1 MQLEIVI
8 SKLQFVFIVIA
19 LFVLSLMF
27 SSTYV
32 TEDVLSYSSYSSSL
46 SSFTFVKKIPQEGTS
61 EIQIFEPE
69 GIDVDSEGNVYVNDI
84 GPNRILKFSKNG
96 TYVLSWGST
105 GSGNG
110 KFNHPHGNEVD
121 SQGNVYITDQGNQR
135 IQKFTSNGTF
145 ITKWVLLELRMDNLC
160 IHMELLWTLREMSL

>member
-1 MQLEIVI
+1 VI
-8 SKLQFVFIVIA
+8 YKLQFVFIVIA

-32 TEDVLSYSSYSSSL
+32 TEDVLSYSL
-46 SSFTFVKKIPQEGTS
+46 SSYTFVKKIAQEDTL

-84 GPNRILKFSKNG
+84 GPNRIVKFSKNG

-105 GSGNG
+105 GSGDG
-110 KFNHPHGNEVD
+110 QFNHPHGNEVD
-121 SQGNVYITDQGNQR
+121 SQSNVYITDQDNQR
-135 IQKFTSNGTF
+135 VQKFTIFNAP
-145 ITKWVLLELRMDNLC
+145 
-160 IHMELLWTLREMSL
+160 

>member
-1 MQLEIVI
+1 MIY
-8 SKLQFVFIVIA
+8 KLQFVFIIIA

-27 SSTYV
+27 SSIYV
-32 TEDVLSYSSYSSSL
+32 TEDVLSSSSSS
-46 SSFTFVKKIPQEGTS
+46 SSFTFVKKIPQEGIS

-121 SQGNVYITDQGNQR
+121 SQGNVYITDQGN
-135 IQKFTSNGTF
+135 
-145 ITKWVLLELRMDNLC
+145 
-160 IHMELLWTLREMSL
+160 

>member
-1 MQLEIVI
+1 
-8 SKLQFVFIVIA
+8 
-19 LFVLSLMF
+19 MF
-27 SSTYV
+27 SSVYV
-32 TEDVLSYSSYSSSL
+32 ITEDVLSSSSL

-121 SQGNVYITDQGNQR
+121 SQGNVYITDQDNQR

-145 ITKWVLLELRMDNLC
+145 ITKWGSEGSGDGQFLNP
-160 IHMELLWTLREMSL
+160 

>member
-1 MQLEIVI
+1 VI
-8 SKLQFVFIVIA
+8 YKLQFVFIVIA

-27 SSTYV
+27 SSIYV
-32 TEDVLSYSSYSSSL
+32 TEDVLSSSSS

-121 SQGNVYITDQGNQR
+121 SQGNVYITDQDNQR
-135 IQKFTSNGTF
+135 VQKFTSNGTF
-145 ITKWVLLELRMDNLC
+145 ITKWGAPG
-160 IHMELLWTLREMSL
+160 T

>member
-8 SKLQFVFIVIA
+8 YKLQFVFIVIA
-19 LFVLSLMF
+19 LFVLSLIF

-32 TEDVLSYSSYSSSL
+32 TEDVLSYSSSSSL

-121 SQGNVYITDQGNQR
+121 SQGNVYITDHGNQR
-135 IQKFTSNGTF
+135 VHKFTSNGTV
-145 ITKWVLLELRMDNLC
+145 ITKCVTPGTGTG
-160 IHMELLWTLREMSL
+160 H

>member
-1 MQLEIVI
+1 M
-8 SKLQFVFIVIA
+8 
-19 LFVLSLMF
+19 LS
-27 SSTYV
+27 SIYI
-32 TEDVLSYSSYSSSL
+32 TEDVLSYSSPYS

-105 GSGNG
+105 GSDNG
-110 KFNHPHGNEVD
+110 KFNHPHGSEVD
-121 SQGNVYITDQGNQR
+121 SQGNVYITD
-135 IQKFTSNGTF
+135 
-145 ITKWVLLELRMDNLC
+145 
-160 IHMELLWTLREMSL
+160 

>member
-1 MQLEIVI
+1 MIY
-8 SKLQFVFIVIA
+8 KLQFVFIIIA

-27 SSTYV
+27 SSIYV
-32 TEDVLSYSSYSSSL
+32 TEDVLSSSS
-46 SSFTFVKKIPQEGTS
+46 SSSSSSTFVKKIPQEGTS

-105 GSGNG
+105 GSGM
-110 KFNHPHGNEVD
+110 E
-121 SQGNVYITDQGNQR
+121 SLT
-135 IQKFTSNGTF
+135 
-145 ITKWVLLELRMDNLC
+145 
-160 IHMELLWTLREMSL
+160 IHMVMR

>member
-27 SSTYV
+27 SSTHV
-32 TEDVLSYSSYSSSL
+32 TEDVLSYSSSSL

-69 GIDVDSEGNVYVNDI
+69 GIDVDSEGNIYVNDI

-121 SQGNVYITDQGNQR
+121 SQGMSISQTRVTNVSKNLQAM
-135 IQKFTSNGTF
+135 
-145 ITKWVLLELRMDNLC
+145 VLL
-160 IHMELLWTLREMSL
+160 